1 MNYEDRIESSIDF
14 DSDDFQVDND
24 NLASWCLKVIKKETE
39 ETERLISIADSQIK
53 ELETKKA
60 DLKASLEKRTGYL
73 KSKLFEYFNTVEHKE
88 TKTQESY
95 KLLDGSLIF
104 KKPAMKIVKPEEDTA
119 LIDYLEKNAP
129 ALVETVKKP
138 AWGEFKKTLAVS
150 DAGEVLDTNT
160 GEILDFV
167 KAEESE
173 AVFDVKVV

>member
-1 MNYEDRIESSIDF
+1 MEDYEKSFYAEGFVI
-14 DSDDFQVDND
+14 DND
-24 NLASWCLKVIKKETE
+24 NKANWAIKK
-39 ETERLISIADSQIK
+39 IK
-53 ELETKKA
+53 EATAEADRLLAIVAAEREELDAKEQAIEDKLENDTK
-60 DLKASLEKRTGYL
+60 YL
-73 KSKLFEYFNTVEHKE
+73 KSLLYGYFETVESKE
-88 TKTQESY
+88 TKTQKSY